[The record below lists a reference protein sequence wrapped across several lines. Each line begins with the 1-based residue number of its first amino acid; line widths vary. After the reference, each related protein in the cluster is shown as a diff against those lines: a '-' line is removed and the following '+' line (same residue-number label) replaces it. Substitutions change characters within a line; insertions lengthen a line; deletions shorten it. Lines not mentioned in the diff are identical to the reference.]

1 MPHLPSSFRGAFIL
15 DGRWT
20 RLANVVKMA
29 LIEEAECADLVTVT
43 AFLHYLHLPTSHPS
57 DTVSHYNVAGCNVK
71 VTNSRWNMT
80 TLLLNCAY
88 QLGLHLDPGRWT
100 IPDSEKRMRRLL
112 WWMTVGRMTSASMT
126 NEQMTIEKWNS
137 LICGRR
143 STVRAGEYR
152 VEMFA
157 ISDFED
163 ELASQDCLGPTS
175 QFSFRNLVVLTSGL
189 IANAELALLLADILE
204 VVHNNPNAPSGF
216 ERLMLTSLLNFR
228 AELPALNLPEQ
239 RPLTSKD
246 RHRALCH
253 VQLHLSFLACWVL
266 ILKTLLE
273 RPTNEEWQES
283 VIIGQMDLPMGLEC
297 IAEYCKLLDICASIG
312 QLDTALWPS
321 WTEHSV
327 LLMALFAVRLV
338 AGASGPA
345 QEQSIAAVADVSPTS
360 LSRSEKHTDN
370 CSFTEPC

>member
-1 MPHLPSSFRGAFIL
+1 
-15 DGRWT
+15 
-20 RLANVVKMA
+20 
-29 LIEEAECADLVTVT
+29 
-43 AFLHYLHLPTSHPS
+43 
-57 DTVSHYNVAGCNVK
+57 
-71 VTNSRWNMT
+71 
-80 TLLLNCAY
+80 
-88 QLGLHLDPGRWT
+88 
-100 IPDSEKRMRRLL
+100 
-112 WWMTVGRMTSASMT
+112 
-126 NEQMTIEKWNS
+126 
-137 LICGRR
+137 
-143 STVRAGEYR
+143 
-152 VEMFA
+152 
-157 ISDFED
+157 
-163 ELASQDCLGPTS
+163 
-175 QFSFRNLVVLTSGL
+175 
-189 IANAELALLLADILE
+189 
-204 VVHNNPNAPSGF
+204 
-216 ERLMLTSLLNFR
+216 MLTSLLNFR